1 MSRDEN
7 RSSCWL
13 ATLAATAVLLRRS
26 QRGMAAIEFG
36 FFAGFLSYAM
46 LNAAEI
52 AIYLYQRMEVE
63 NATEMGAQAAAKNC
77 SISQLPATVNCAALS
92 NAVQKAVQST
102 SLGTNVSLQSGSP
115 SEGYY
120 CVNSSNALQ
129 YMSSV
134 SSKPADCTGAGMPS
148 LQPGDYIKIQTTFS
162 YAPLFS
168 GLTVGGNFTT
178 PITRTALLRL
188 G

>member
-1 MSRDEN
+1 MPTAQN
-7 RSSCWL
+7 QLSCWTKAVARAALL
-13 ATLAATAVLLRRS
+13 ARN

-63 NATEMGAQAAAKNC
+63 NATEMGAQAAWKNC
-77 SISQLPATVNCAALS
+77 TMSQLPATVNCAALS
-92 NAVQKAVQST
+92 SAVLTAVQST
-102 SLGTNVSLQSGSP
+102 SLGTLVTLQSGSP

-129 YMSSV
+129 YMSVV
-134 SSKPADCTGAGMPS
+134 SSKPADCSAAGTAS

-168 GLTVGGNFTT
+168 GLTVGGTFTT
-178 PITRTALLRL
+178 PITITALIRL